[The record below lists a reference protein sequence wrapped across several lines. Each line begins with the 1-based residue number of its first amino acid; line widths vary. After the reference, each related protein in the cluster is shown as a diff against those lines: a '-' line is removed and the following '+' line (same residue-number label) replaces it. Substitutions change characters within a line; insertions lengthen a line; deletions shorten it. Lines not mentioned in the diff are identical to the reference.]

1 MKKIDNLKVRK
12 VKVNV
17 KETLIENEEYFVV
30 DEEGNEDFNRNIEI

>member
-17 KETLIENEEYFVV
+17 KEALIEYEEYFVV
-30 DEEGNEDFNRNIEI
+30 DEEGNEVFNRNI